1 MPAPTSQED
10 KEKTI
15 NAVFALMEKGKDFH
29 ASCDEVGVYPTTLY
43 RWFEKDEKLGEMY
56 ARARDALVHLH
67 SKELIE
73 LADRVLADPA
83 RSRVLVDTRKWVLS
97 KLMPKTFG
105 DKIQAEHTGA
115 NGGAI
120 QHTITGLRL
129 MPLTQDGD
137 D

>member
-15 NAVFALMEKGKDFH
+15 SAVFALMEKGKDFH

-43 RWFEKDEKLGEMY
+43 RWFEKDERLGEMY

-83 RSRVLVDTRKWVLS
+83 RSRVQVDTRKWVLS

-105 DKIQAEHTGA
+105 DKLAIGGDKENPLQIEHVKVYLPS
-115 NGGAI
+115 NG
-120 QHTITGLRL
+120 R
-129 MPLTQDGD
+129 D
-137 D
+137 